1 MISNVAVHLL
11 IIYHLHEKEFE
22 IEELNVLI

>member
-1 MISNVAVHLL
+1 MTSNVAVRPL

-22 IEELNVLI
+22 IEDLNVLI